1 MNDLIR
7 EYYRLILHSEAQR
20 FAIAVIEGNE
30 VKYPHQ
36 SRHLTEADIIKSI
49 EGKLSLGVMLLTHN
63 SPYLTKSGCIDIDTP
78 RDAKDLIEGL
88 ALAKKLKDI
97 ALECNLRAYIEFSG
111 NRGYHLWIFVNK
123 PVTGELMQKCLRAIA
138 LRAKFEVKEVFPNH
152 EVKETKCIKLPFTT
166 HLKSNNRSGFIGD
179 DFNPNNPL
187 VTLEAQSEL
196 MREFIQNDPSDIVSL
211 VNQLESLEKTRNSNN
226 SNNSRSEDKSFN
238 EARSKEDIES
248 KLNSLGDH
256 PNCIKFLMSNG
267 APLEVDYNQANLTLI
282 RYCLTKGLTL
292 KESLPLAE
300 AMGKNTSE
308 AHSTSK
314 DYQGKI
320 KNFRS
325 AYNSASRNSDN
336 YKFECSYILSGV
348 KEGEAYSKR
357 GCIGVKCLIHKN
369 HNPNYQSQNSQE
381 NSQADTNNN
390 QNISDTLD
398 YLCVNALIFEAMV
411 NLSTEGKECV
421 KSQILRQ
428 SEKIAKNY
436 LTNIS
441 PNITDSAKLA
451 ENEVIAYFLQT
462 PEAIIDYLDILPSG
476 FKVTISNNQTISDY
490 IDYCLSLPLPSIE
503 TIEEYLEEIRVKGL
517 KIKTIET
524 IHNFSSA
531 VRESDKLSDTLN
543 EINESIEE
551 LTRLSISDS
560 KLLSVSDKSVDW
572 VTELFSE
579 DVVNIP
585 TFSQDLNY
593 LLNGGLC
600 KGKLYVLGAP
610 PANGK
615 STISA
620 QISDIASS
628 KGFRVGYASYEMSA
642 DQLFLSA
649 IARYGKINSSLIESK
664 KHFLDKQLA
673 TKLLNT
679 CEKYDQQVGD
689 NLYLIECDDYHT
701 PSKLL
706 TIIKKL
712 KLDLLVVDYLQLL
725 NTGDNYLDTSNNETL
740 KVSKIATELK
750 RVSRK
755 TQIPIIAISDINK
768 NAYSQAMKGG
778 DLDLSALRDS
788 FKIAHSA
795 DTVMFLTSQN
805 ITMSVKEDGN
815 NKSEKSVTQLYL
827 LSEKLRDNSL
837 ELSHKVIDLAHQF
850 KLDKNYSETYARL
863 IIAKNRGG
871 KCGEVLFRYSKA
883 LHYFEPLNYLTGN
896 INFNG
901 DF

>member
-1 MNDLIR
+1 MNDLIK
-7 EYYRLILHSEAQR
+7 EYYRLILHSEPQR
-20 FAIAVIEGNE
+20 FAIAVKEGNE

-36 SRHLTEADIIKSI
+36 SKHLTEADIIKSI
-49 EGKLSLGVMLLTHN
+49 EGKLSLGVMLLTDN
-63 SPYLTKSGCIDIDTP
+63 SPYLTKSGVIDIDTP
-78 RDAKDLIEGL
+78 RDAKDLSEGL

-97 ALECNLRAYIEFSG
+97 ALESNLRAYIEFSG

-123 PVTGELMQKCLRAIA
+123 PITGELMQKCLRAIA
-138 LRAKFEVKEVFPNH
+138 LKAKFEAKEIFPNH

-166 HLKSNNRSGFIGD
+166 HLKSNNRSGFIGE

-187 VTLEAQSEL
+187 VTLESQSEL
-196 MREFIQNDPSDIVSL
+196 MRGFIQNDPSDIISL
-211 VNQLESLEKTRNSNN
+211 VNEVG
-226 SNNSRSEDKSFN
+226 SEHKPVK
-238 EARSKEDIES
+238 EARSKKDIEG
-248 KLNSLGDH
+248 KLKDFGSDH
-256 PNCIKFLMSNG
+256 PSCIKHLLTNG

-282 RYCLTKGLTL
+282 RYCLTKKLSL
-292 KESLPLAE
+292 EESLPLAE
-300 AMGKNTSE
+300 DMAKNTSE

-314 DYQGKI
+314 DYEGKL

-325 AYNSASRNSDN
+325 AFNSCDRNRDN
-336 YKFECSYILSGV
+336 YLFGCSYILSGV
-348 KEGEAYSKR
+348 KENEAHTR
-357 GCIGVKCLIHKN
+357 GCIGTKCSIHKN
-369 HNPNYQSQNSQE
+369 HNPNYQKQSSE
-381 NSQADTNNN
+381 NNLGADTPNN
-390 QNISDTLD
+390 QNISDSLD
-398 YLCVNALIFEAMV
+398 FVRVNALIFDAMI
-411 NLSTEGKECV
+411 NLSSEGKECV
-421 KSQILRQ
+421 KSQILRE
-428 SEKIAKNY
+428 SDKIVQNY
-436 LTNIS
+436 LVNKDNQNIS
-441 PNITDSAKLA
+441 DSIRLI
-451 ENEVIAYFLQT
+451 ESEVIGYFLQN
-462 PEAIIDYLDILPSG
+462 PESIIDYSDIFSEG
-476 FKVTISNNQTISDY
+476 FKHTISKNQSISDY
-490 IDYCLSLPLPSIE
+490 LDNLYSLKIPSPE
-503 TIEEYLEEIRVKGL
+503 TIEEYIEEIRVNGL
-517 KIKTIET
+517 KVIATEKISTFNNQI
-524 IHNFSSA
+524 
-531 VRESDKLSDTLN
+531 RESDNISDTLN
-543 EINESIEE
+543 EINESVEE
-551 LTRLSISDS
+551 ITRLSISDS
-560 KLLSVSDKSVDW
+560 KLLPVSEKSVEW

-615 STISA
+615 STVSA

-673 TKLLNT
+673 KRILEV
-679 CEKYDQQVGD
+679 CEDYDQKIGE

-712 KLDLLVVDYLQLL
+712 KLDLLIVDYLQLL
-725 NTGDNYLDTSNNETL
+725 NTGDNYLDNGNNETL
-740 KVSKIATELK
+740 KISKIATELK
-750 RVSRK
+750 RVARK

-768 NAYSQAMKGG
+768 NAYSMAMKGG

-805 ITMSVKEDGN
+805 ITMSVKDDGN

-827 LSEKLRDNSL
+827 LSEKLRDTSL
-837 ELSHKVIDLAHQF
+837 ELSQKIIDLAHQF
-850 KLDKNYSETYARL
+850 KLDKNNSDTYSRL
-863 IIAKNRGG
+863 VIAKNRGG

-883 LHYFEPLNYLTGN
+883 LHYFEPLNYLTAN
-896 INFNG
+896 INVNEEF
-901 DF
+901 